1 MGLTLGIPLLALAA
15 VLHASLLALLF
26 PLGGAPNL
34 LYLLVV
40 AWAVNA
46 DLRSS
51 ILWAMIGGVLLDLL
65 SALPLGTSALGL
77 VMVVAVIKALNRRA
91 RRAGILLIALF
102 TLGASPFFE
111 VYRIVIVDI
120 LEATGLLPT
129 DTGFTPSWVT
139 DFTTAVLPTLVY
151 NALLVW
157 FVVLFLWRIQQR
169 MPVTES

>member
-1 MGLTLGIPLLALAA
+1 MGLTLGIPLLMLAA

-34 LYLLVV
+34 VYLLVV
-40 AWAVNA
+40 AWAINA

-51 ILWAMIGGVLLDLL
+51 ILWAVIGGVLMDLL

-77 VMVVAVIKALNRRA
+77 VLIVATLKALNQRT
-91 RRAGILLIALF
+91 RRAGVLQVALF
-102 TLGASPFFE
+102 TLAASPFFE
-111 VYRIVIVDI
+111 VYRMVIVDL
-120 LEATGLLPT
+120 LEVLGFLPT

-139 DFTTAVLPTLVY
+139 DFTTAVLPTLFY

-157 FVVLFLWRIQQR
+157 VIALLVWRIQQR
-169 MPVTES
+169 MPISES